1 MDDDDDDDDN
11 DNDNNNNT
19 RELVRLDDNDSNK
32 DSNKD
37 NNKDSNNSNKDS
49 NKDIDKN
56 TDHTYC
62 KTTTEPPLLQQ
73 QQTRISTTDQESHIR
88 ICQRRTRNPI
98 ITVRWFPPS
107 PAHYRCFR
115 VRRTRRGTLRCF
127 PRSPVYHFHILFS
140 SI

>member
-37 NNKDSNNSNKDS
+37 NNKDSNKDS

-73 QQTRISTTDQESHIR
+73 QQTRITTTDQQSHIR

-98 ITVRWFPPS
+98 ITVRWFPPP